1 MAKQRGGHCPIGTI
15 SGQVSGS
22 SDQPDRETSVLV
34 TKSAT
39 HTAISKWTVAG
50 DANGDCAVNVL
61 DLIFIRNRLNQDV
74 NSGENWLADV
84 NADGKINVLDLI
96 YVRNRLNTQCP

>member
-74 NSGENWLADV
+74 NRDA
-84 NADGKINVLDLI
+84 KIDVLDLI
-96 YVRNRLNTQCP
+96 FVRNRLNTQCP